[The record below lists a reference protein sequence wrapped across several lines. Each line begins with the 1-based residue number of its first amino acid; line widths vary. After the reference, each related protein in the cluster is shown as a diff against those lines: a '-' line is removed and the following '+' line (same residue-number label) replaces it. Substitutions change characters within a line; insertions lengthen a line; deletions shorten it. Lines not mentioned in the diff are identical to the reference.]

1 MAAAIVRRTWWSLDA
16 RISVYDDTLPTAGGF
31 FSAHRI
37 FSRANPVPLWRS
49 VAFLDEARAKGTQVT
64 FRAVGPDAERIIGII
79 RTLLE
84 GPVEVLEEGF
94 IDVF

>member
-1 MAAAIVRRTWWSLDA
+1 MRRTWGLNA
-16 RISVYDDTLPTAGGF
+16 RISVYDDTLPTTGGF

-49 VAFLDEARAKGTQVT
+49 VMLLDEYREKGKPVT
-64 FRAVGPDAERIIGII
+64 FRASGPDAERVIGIVK
-79 RTLLE
+79 TLLE
-84 GPVEVLEEGF
+84 GPVSVLEEGF